1 MGFLF
6 LEFAPP
12 AVQVMEDMKNGEL
25 NPKADLE
32 KFKLQLVDHP
42 LIKGSGWVNV
52 FLFWWRKSKPD
63 RQSKYPEVAHKPI
76 AKQAN

>member
-1 MGFLF
+1 MTLFAKCLGRSAERAMGFLF

-25 NPKADLE
+25 NPKSDLE

-52 FLFWWRKSKPD
+52 FLF
-63 RQSKYPEVAHKPI
+63 
-76 AKQAN
+76 